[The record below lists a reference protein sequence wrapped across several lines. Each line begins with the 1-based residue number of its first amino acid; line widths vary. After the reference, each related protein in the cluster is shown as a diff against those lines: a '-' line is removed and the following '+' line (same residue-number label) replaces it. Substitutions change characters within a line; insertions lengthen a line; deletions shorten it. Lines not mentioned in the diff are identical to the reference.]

1 MSIFLKKKIFL
12 TLRKSNNREKSIRHK
27 YLYNEFHLINF
38 LTVQS
43 PEKLETVVESSTK
56 AKQIFRKRREL
67 KARRVAN

>member
-1 MSIFLKKKIFL
+1 MS
-12 TLRKSNNREKSIRHK
+12 SDND
-27 YLYNEFHLINF
+27 F